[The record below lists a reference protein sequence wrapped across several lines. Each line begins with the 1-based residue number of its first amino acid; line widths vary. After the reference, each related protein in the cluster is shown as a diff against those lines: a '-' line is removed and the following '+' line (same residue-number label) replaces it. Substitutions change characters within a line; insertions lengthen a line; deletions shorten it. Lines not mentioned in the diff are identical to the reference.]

1 MSKRDIKPVIH
12 VSKPEGE
19 SAGAS
24 TASARHVASSSAGT
38 TAPPR
43 TKTLSPRP
51 SLQKLRQERRRFHL
65 SRSALSTTT
74 TTSTNSDV
82 PATGVS
88 KRRSTSPAVFVERGR
103 KKLIRKALQ
112 NATQQA
118 QEKAPSPEPRTQ
130 AVAPAP
136 PPPASEGAKEVF
148 KRPGTRRVKPRS
160 EDAPAQRAPLPASS
174 AKPHTED
181 LDKIAA
187 EMNQWVLDE
196 IGANLEQMEA
206 EKKKTQ
212 TQTTTSRFRPKA
224 PPQRYAERHAE
235 TLQPPVTDAA
245 MSDVTDEEGDDD
257 DGDWVIDEYVRV
269 PAKSMAVDISPAEVG
284 VLVLDGEDDIQFF
297 GDDYDEDDEYLEDD
311 EDENGKRWQLTSS
324 LCGPPTDNAP

>member
-1 MSKRDIKPVIH
+1 VSKRDIKPVIH

-19 SAGAS
+19 SAGAGI
-24 TASARHVASSSAGT
+24 ASRPAASAGT
-38 TAPPR
+38 PPPR

-65 SRSALSTTT
+65 SRSALSTS
-74 TTSTNSDV
+74 TSTNSDV
-82 PATGVS
+82 PATGVP

-136 PPPASEGAKEVF
+136 PPAPEGTKEVF
-148 KRPGTRRVKPRS
+148 KRPGTKRVKPRS
-160 EDAPAQRAPLPASS
+160 EDAPAQRAPLPSSS
-174 AKPHTED
+174 ARPHTED
-181 LDKIAA
+181 LDKLAA

-196 IGANLEQMEA
+196 IGANLKQMEA

-212 TQTTTSRFRPKA
+212 TQTQTTTTSRFRPKA
-224 PPQRYAERHAE
+224 PPQRYTERHPE

-284 VLVLDGEDDIQFF
+284 VLVLDGEDDDIQFF

-311 EDENGKRWQLTSS
+311 EDENGKRWQLNSS
-324 LCGPPTDNAP
+324 LSLRPSN

>member
-1 MSKRDIKPVIH
+1 MSR
-12 VSKPEGE
+12 PEGGE
-19 SAGAS
+19 SAGAG
-24 TASARHVASSSAGT
+24 TASRTVASSAGT
-38 TAPPR
+38 ASPK

-74 TTSTNSDV
+74 TTTTTSTSSDI

-130 AVAPAP
+130 AVAPTPPP
-136 PPPASEGAKEVF
+136 PPPAAPEGTKEVF
-148 KRPGTRRVKPRS
+148 KRPGTKRVKPRS
-160 EDAPAQRAPLPASS
+160 ESAPAQRAPLPASS

-181 LDKIAA
+181 LDRIAA

-196 IGANLEQMEA
+196 IGANLQQMEV
-206 EKKKTQ
+206 EKTKAKTQ
-212 TQTTTSRFRPKA
+212 TTLSRFKPKA
-224 PPQRYAERHAE
+224 PPQRYAEGHPE
-235 TLQPPVTDAA
+235 TLQLPVTDAA
-245 MSDVTDEEGDDD
+245 MSDVTDEEGEDD

-284 VLVLDGEDDIQFF
+284 VLVLDGEEDDMQFF

-311 EDENGKRWQLTSS
+311 EDENGKRWPSPALSAVDS
-324 LCGPPTDNAP
+324 N